1 MGMTRR
7 ILAMAGFVTVLA
19 LALTLL
25 YRVYLHHTRTEP
37 HDDEGGPA
45 IVSMEPAGLDAQI
58 LRTSSAK

>member
-1 MGMTRR
+1 MTRR
-7 ILAMAGFVTVLA
+7 LLAMTGFVAVLA

-37 HDDEGGPA
+37 HDDENGPA
-45 IVSMEPAGLDAQI
+45 IVSMEPPRPDAQI

>member
-1 MGMTRR
+1 MTRR

-37 HDDEGGPA
+37 YGDESGPA
-45 IVSMEPAGLDAQI
+45 IVSGEAARADAQI